1 MGPTSPVRWFGM
13 SDFRGLRV
21 WQKAQELAIS
31 THQVAPRLRGVG
43 SSRLRDQLVRAA
55 MSVPTTLVEGSVHHS
70 PLEFARYVR
79 YSIASV
85 SEVEGHLQLARDV
98 GMVTEADFSG
108 LLARVIDVRKM
119 LYGLLKKLD
128 PPADEPPTGKP

>member
-1 MGPTSPVRWFGM
+1 M

-21 WQKAQELAIS
+21 WRAAQDLVIDAHRI
-31 THQVAPRLRGVG
+31 ARRMRGVG
-43 SSRLRDQLVRAA
+43 SSKLRDQLVRAA
-55 MSVPTTLVEGSVHHS
+55 MSVPTTIVEGSVHHS

-85 SEVEGHLQLARDV
+85 SEVEGHLELARDV
-98 GMVTEADFSG
+98 GMVTEPDYSG
-108 LLARVIDVRKM
+108 LLVRVVDVRKM

-128 PPADEPPTGKP
+128 PPGDEPPSAGNA

>member
-1 MGPTSPVRWFGM
+1 M

-21 WQKAQELAIS
+21 WQAAQDLVIDAHRI
-31 THQVAPRLRGVG
+31 ARRMRGVG
-43 SSRLRDQLVRAA
+43 SSKLRDQLVRAA
-55 MSVPTTLVEGSVHHS
+55 ISVPTTIVEGSVHHS

-85 SEVEGHLQLARDV
+85 SEVEGHLQVGRDI
-98 GMVTEADFSG
+98 GMVTESDYSG
-108 LLARVIDVRKM
+108 LLVRVVDVRKM

-128 PPADEPPTGKP
+128 SPADEPRQTGCG